1 MIKLSLIVDA
11 VERISNFSNIFVNI
25 KSGEI
30 VEISEYDSSDERE
43 EMYNEIDENIDD
55 YIRMPSNYELD
66 SYGRMEMFIDSLDN
80 QEHQMK
86 LYKAINGKGAFRRFK
101 DTLIYLGIRES
112 WFAYERKLN
121 IKLAKSILEDYE
133 LEYINDLE

>member
-1 MIKLSLIVDA
+1 MVKLSLIVDA

-30 VEISEYDSSDERE
+30 VEISEYDSSDECE
-43 EMYNEIDENIDD
+43 EMYSEIDENIDD

-112 WFAYERKLN
+112 WFDYERKLN